1 MEENKPVHHIR
12 SYVLRQGKLTSGQNH
27 ALEHY
32 WPYYGV
38 ENSTN
43 ELDLERIFG
52 RSAPLILDIGVGMG
66 TTSVALALNHPEN
79 DYLAVEVHRPGVGSL
94 MRQAKSANINNV
106 RIICNDVIE
115 VISLQIPSRSID
127 KIYIF
132 FPDPW
137 PKKRHHKRRLVNAD
151 FLSLLLPKMKTHGR
165 IYIAT
170 DVEEFAAYLLTVCD
184 MHEGLFN
191 LAGKGNYAPRP
202 EWRPLTKFEQRGLN
216 LEHPVFDFVY
226 CLANNIKN

>member
-1 MEENKPVHHIR
+1 MEENKSARHIR

-32 WPYYGV
+32 WNYYGI
-38 ENSTN
+38 ESSTN
-43 ELDLERIFG
+43 ELDLEQAFG
-52 RSAPLILDIGVGMG
+52 RSAPLVLDIGVGMG
-66 TTSVALALNHPEN
+66 NTSIALALDHPEN
-79 DYLAVEVHRPGVGSL
+79 DFLAVEVHRPGVGSL
-94 MRQAKSANINNV
+94 IRQANSAKIKNI

-115 VISLQIPSRSID
+115 VLSRQMPNRSIE
-127 KIYIF
+127 KVYIF

-170 DVEEFAAYLLTVCD
+170 DVEEFASYLLTECD
-184 MHEGLFN
+184 KHQGLIN

-202 EWRPLTKFEQRGLN
+202 EWRPLTKFEQRGLK
-216 LEHPVFDFVY
+216 LEHPVFDFIY
-226 CLANNIKN
+226 CLKR